1 MHTLTFQG
9 RVSLF
14 QFPIKNQI
22 CRKRLEKYYPKE
34 KLNKSARRLCLM
46 CFSMAQF
53 NDNIKFRW
61 QNQNINDLMHVLL
74 HISLIM
80 KRFVRSFDRHSDKTV
95 TLSELLLNINNF
107 TNKIVDIIRKS
118 HEFSFKIVRVI
129 FIVVSNPLNFVVNSL
144 LWRQSIATDTQWH
157 HDLPPS
163 CCWVHFLIFYTPCC
177 ELSTSVKPMDR
188 PFSHV
193 YVFGNVTWES
203 RFRCYEGY
211 KQY

>member
-1 MHTLTFQG
+1 MHTRTFQG
-9 RVSLF
+9 SVRLF

-22 CRKRLEKYYPKE
+22 CCKRLEKYYPEE

-46 CFSMAQF
+46 CFSIAQF

-61 QNQNINDLMHVLL
+61 QNLNINDLIHILL

-80 KRFVRSFDRHSDKTV
+80 KRFVLSFDRHSDKKV

-144 LWRQSIATDTQWH
+144 L
-157 HDLPPS
+157 
-163 CCWVHFLIFYTPCC
+163 
-177 ELSTSVKPMDR
+177 
-188 PFSHV
+188 
-193 YVFGNVTWES
+193 
-203 RFRCYEGY
+203 
-211 KQY
+211 